1 MCVWEFFVWEDKYMK
16 KKSIKSNI
24 IWMAILAV
32 TIIISLVLISRVG
45 GIWKRLC
52 GYLFL
57 LSILGI
63 IIDVSV
69 IFMRKMF
76 NKKIKNLPY
85 DFDYEAEL
93 FVYKNI
99 GRDKKEKV
107 VKSLKS
113 NFQIPNVYTEWRE
126 QLTKRNEKIKD
137 NENFYHFIKR
147 CLRKAEKNSEFLSA
161 ITVPVEIAL
170 LTVLPTFDGS
180 LIEKMITLLVCTG
193 VLAFVISWKFY
204 KYKHEIEFAT
214 DVIDILCPEFV
225 SEGNRILRK

>member
-1 MCVWEFFVWEDKYMK
+1 MK

-24 IWMAILAV
+24 IWMVILVV

-69 IFMRKMF
+69 IFVRKIF
-76 NKKIKNLPY
+76 NKKIKNQPY

-99 GRDKKEKV
+99 GRDKKEKAA
-107 VKSLKS
+107 KSLKS

-126 QLTKRNEKIKD
+126 QLIKRNEKIKD
-137 NENFYHFIKR
+137 NENFYHFIKN
-147 CLRKAEKNSEFLSA
+147 CLRKSKKNSEFLA
-161 ITVPVEIAL
+161 TITVPVEIAV
-170 LTVLPTFDGS
+170 LTVLFSFDDN
-180 LIEKMITLLVCTG
+180 LIGKMITLLVCTG
-193 VLAFVISWKFY
+193 VEVFVISWEFY
-204 KYKHEIEFAT
+204 KNKYEIEFAT
-214 DVIDILCPEFV
+214 DVIKILCPGFV
-225 SEGNRILRK
+225 SEGNRTLRK